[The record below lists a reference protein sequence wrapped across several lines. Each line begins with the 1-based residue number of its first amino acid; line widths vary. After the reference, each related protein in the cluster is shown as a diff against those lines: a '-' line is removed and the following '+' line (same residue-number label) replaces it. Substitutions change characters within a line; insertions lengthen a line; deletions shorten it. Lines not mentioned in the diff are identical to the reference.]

1 LKGRNVGSNPDGANN
16 GADVFLYDC
25 YNAGGTGYNQRWRSQ
40 QEVDSYRIIQTSSS
54 KCLTTPDLA
63 SNPDGANNGADVFL
77 YDCYDAGGTGYNQR
91 WRSQQEVDS
100 YRIIQTSSGKCLT
113 TPDLASNP
121 DGANNGADVFLYD
134 CYDAGGTGYN
144 QRWRIQN

>member
-1 LKGRNVGSNPDGANN
+1 VLRVALILLCQLKGRNVGSNPDGANN

-91 WRSQQEVDS
+91 WR
-100 YRIIQTSSGKCLT
+100 
-113 TPDLASNP
+113 
-121 DGANNGADVFLYD
+121 
-134 CYDAGGTGYN
+134 
-144 QRWRIQN
+144 IQN